1 MDPELLLMPESRH
14 DELLTSDRTTE
25 FVGLLLE
32 HQRRIHAYI
41 ATMLTNWADADEV
54 LQETST
60 VLWKKF
66 GEFQRGTD
74 FAAWAFRIAYF
85 CTMSFL
91 QKHKQRALQF
101 SESSLEKIAA
111 ATEALQPELEAQ
123 FAALAG
129 CMEKLG
135 DRDRDLLQ
143 RRYFPG
149 STTKKVADS
158 LDRPLKSVYK
168 SLNRIYAALLACIQR
183 NQSHEELA

>member
-1 MDPELLLMPESRH
+1 MDPQRLLLPESRH
-14 DELLTSDRTTE
+14 RELLASDRTTE

-60 VLWKKF
+60 VLWRKF
-66 GEFQRGTD
+66 DEFQPGTD

-85 CTMSFL
+85 CSMSFL
-91 QKHKQRALQF
+91 QKHKQRALQY
-101 SESSLEKIAA
+101 SESSLEQIAA
-111 ATEALQPELEAQ
+111 ATEAMQPELEAQ

-129 CMEKLG
+129 CMEKLS

-143 RRYFPG
+143 RRHFPG
-149 STTKKVADS
+149 STTKEVADS

-183 NQSHEELA
+183 NQSREELA